1 MTLKVID
8 EINSRLKNLH
18 RKNKSFSSVRQ
29 RLLRNA
35 PFNLTLIIHTQ
46 PDILIS
52 KKSKSSKINTFGS
65 VWSYTERPTFLKRI
79 LKLLLTGYHKKTF
92 NQSMNSIVF
101 KYFTNQSPIYFN
113 EVFESAYLN
122 NLRARNTYL
131 HLTFPFQKINTGQN
145 LHSFI
150 GSSVWNKTP
159 EVFKKVG
166 NMNTS
171 NITLKR
177 YYLTQIR

>member
-1 MTLKVID
+1 
-8 EINSRLKNLH
+8 
-18 RKNKSFSSVRQ
+18 
-29 RLLRNA
+29 
-35 PFNLTLIIHTQ
+35 
-46 PDILIS
+46 
-52 KKSKSSKINTFGS
+52 
-65 VWSYTERPTFLKRI
+65 
-79 LKLLLTGYHKKTF
+79 
-92 NQSMNSIVF
+92 MNSIVF

-122 NLRARNTYL
+122 NLRARNNYL

-177 YYLTQIR
+177 YYLTQIK